1 VTIHESVRQ
10 ARGKLSRQVFATKL
24 GLSMTAVQNYETDR
38 TPEPRSLLM
47 LMKSAEKDGLKDV
60 ATILRRKLRESLG
73 ADPDKRLVI

>member
-1 VTIHESVRQ
+1 
-10 ARGKLSRQVFATKL
+10 
-24 GLSMTAVQNYETDR
+24 
-38 TPEPRSLLM
+38 M